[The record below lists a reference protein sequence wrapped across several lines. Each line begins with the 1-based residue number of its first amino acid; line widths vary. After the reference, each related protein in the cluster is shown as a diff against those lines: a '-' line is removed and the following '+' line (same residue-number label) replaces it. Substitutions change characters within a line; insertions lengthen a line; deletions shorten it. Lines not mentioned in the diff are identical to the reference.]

1 MNNILK
7 KLLKI
12 LFLSLILFFNGCGN
26 KKENNSQETKEKT
39 INNTTSSPE
48 IEIVTN
54 TNAHETKV
62 VEKEKTKLDVKNG
75 KAYYYDY
82 NVKNKYNENTT
93 KRRTVLDANMN
104 IRSPYER
111 VKISLIAKQLS
122 ANFRLKCSAC
132 HDDYANGVV
141 GPSLLGKDATF
152 IYNAIIDFKS
162 GKKSNPLM
170 DDLIKKMDK
179 KEIQELANEI
189 YKFNKEIEKL
199 GARE

>member
-12 LFLSLILFFNGCGN
+12 SFLIILFFNGCGN

-62 VEKEKTKLDVKNG
+62 AEKEKTKLDVKNG

-82 NVKNKYNENTT
+82 NVKNKYNKNTT